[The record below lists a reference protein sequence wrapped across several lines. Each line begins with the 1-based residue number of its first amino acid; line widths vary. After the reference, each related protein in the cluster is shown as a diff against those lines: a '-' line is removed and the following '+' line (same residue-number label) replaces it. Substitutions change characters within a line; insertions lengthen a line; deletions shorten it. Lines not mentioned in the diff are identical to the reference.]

1 MALPVPSSML
11 KRAIAETV
19 PFTTSLPSNV
29 VNTSFPTAV
38 PSTIDTTTLSVP
50 VKLIASVVFG
60 KVIVPFPESVNRMWV
75 WFIGVWLIV
84 ICLSRRTGCGESS
97 SPSGG
102 SVVVVVVASSVVVVV
117 AVADVGVAIIIL
129 DAAKAIIIA
138 TVKIVATAVL
148 VLMMYLLSL
157 FFLLRCFIS
166 VPSTT
171 TIDKRFPLSIRC
183 AVPLFFTLVLC

>member
-60 KVIVPFPESVNRMWV
+60 KVIVPFPESVNRTWV

-84 ICLSRRTGCGESS
+84 ICLSRRTGCGDSS
-97 SPSGG
+97 SPDEGATG
-102 SVVVVVVASSVVVVV
+102 VVVVVVAVSSAVAAV
-117 AVADVGVAIIIL
+117 AVAVAIVIIL
-129 DAAKAIIIA
+129 VPIIIIA
-138 TVKIVATAVL
+138 AAKMVAAIVGIL
-148 VLMMYLLSL
+148 VIILL
-157 FFLLRCFIS
+157 LL
-166 VPSTT
+166 
-171 TIDKRFPLSIRC
+171 PLL
-183 AVPLFFTLVLC
+183 PP